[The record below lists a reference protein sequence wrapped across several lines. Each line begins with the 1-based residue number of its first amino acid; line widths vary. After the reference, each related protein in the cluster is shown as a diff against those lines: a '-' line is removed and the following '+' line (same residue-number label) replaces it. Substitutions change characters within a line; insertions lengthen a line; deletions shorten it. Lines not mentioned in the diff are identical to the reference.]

1 MRKYTVQRAASA
13 RIPTEFGDFQLSL
26 YVNNQDD
33 KEHLALTMGNI
44 ENERNV
50 LTRIHSECYTGD
62 VLGSLRCDCGEQLRN
77 AMQAIASHG
86 AGVIVYMRQE
96 GRGIGLRDKLRAYN
110 LQDEGYDT
118 VQANEMLG
126 HAADKRDYTFAAL
139 ILRDLGVQS
148 VRLMTNN
155 PTKIQALRALGIPVA
170 ERVPLQPTVH
180 AQNLHYLDTKA
191 RRMSHWLELPAG
203 ATVFAGNGQNGKH
216 KTNGHGRKPNS
227 NGNGHK

>member
-1 MRKYTVQRAASA
+1 MKRYTIQRAASA

-26 YVNNQDD
+26 YTSNQDD
-33 KEHLALTMGNI
+33 KEHLALVMGKV
-44 ENERNV
+44 EHQENV

-62 VLGSLRCDCGEQLRN
+62 VLGSLRCDCGEQLRD
-77 AMQAIASHG
+77 AMQAIAEQG

-110 LQDEGYDT
+110 LQDECYDT

-126 HAADKRDYTFAAL
+126 HEADERDYTLAAL
-139 ILRDLGVQS
+139 ILNDLSVPS

-155 PTKIQALRALGIPVA
+155 PSKINALRALGIRVT

-180 AQNLHYLDTKA
+180 AHNLTYLDTKV
-191 RRMSHWLELPAG
+191 RRMSHWLELAPHS
-203 ATVFAGNGQNGKH
+203 THSGNGNG
-216 KTNGHGRKPNS
+216 
-227 NGNGHK
+227 NGNGHH

>member
-1 MRKYTVQRAASA
+1 MKRYTIQRAASA

-26 YVNNQDD
+26 YTSNQDD
-33 KEHLALTMGNI
+33 KEHLALVMGKV
-44 ENERNV
+44 EHQENV

-62 VLGSLRCDCGEQLRN
+62 VLGSLRCDCGEQLRD
-77 AMQAIASHG
+77 AMQAIAEQG

-126 HAADKRDYTFAAL
+126 HEADERDYTLAAL
-139 ILRDLGVQS
+139 ILNDLSVPS

-155 PTKIQALRALGIPVA
+155 PSKINALRALGIRVT

-180 AQNLHYLDTKA
+180 AHNLTYLDTKV
-191 RRMSHWLELPAG
+191 RRMSHWLELAPHS
-203 ATVFAGNGQNGKH
+203 THSGNGNG
-216 KTNGHGRKPNS
+216 
-227 NGNGHK
+227 NGNGHH